1 MDSGIYD
8 LSFYFSARS
17 LCYLVMKFKN
27 QDELL
32 VSLSLYIMMR
42 KIVAAP
48 SNNQEICGHPQL
60 DQMIMIGPRV
70 EPRPQSV
77 DGTVIPKP

>member
-1 MDSGIYD
+1 MLKSLALKARALQSQCRTTTMDSGIYD

-17 LCYLVMKFKN
+17 LCYLLMKLKN

-42 KIVAAP
+42 KMVFA
-48 SNNQEICGHPQL
+48 
-60 DQMIMIGPRV
+60 V
-70 EPRPQSV
+70 
-77 DGTVIPKP
+77 K